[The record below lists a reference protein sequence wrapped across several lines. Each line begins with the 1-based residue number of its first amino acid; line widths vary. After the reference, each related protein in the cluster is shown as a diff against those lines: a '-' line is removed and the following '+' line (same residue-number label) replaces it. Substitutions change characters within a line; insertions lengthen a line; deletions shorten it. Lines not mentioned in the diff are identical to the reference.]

1 MRKINADNLRG
12 KREVV
17 FKAVDPEAKKIYGD
31 SVTYTLAPER
41 KDRETMPY
49 LAMPYL
55 THAPSGA
62 INGFVGAGYFY
73 GGLSGRCY
81 FRW

>member
-12 KREVV
+12 KREAT
-17 FKAVDPEAKKIYGD
+17 FKVVDPEAKKVYGD

-49 LAMPYL
+49 L

-62 INGFVGAGYFY
+62 INGFVGAEYFY
-73 GGLSGRCY
+73 GGLGRGYY
-81 FRW
+81 FHW